1 MAGQLP
7 VAGDSRVICSSIGAI
22 RTGKKQQEESISRSW
37 KKTMVANATWQ
48 LSMVLSVVGSAGIFP
63 YSVLIPASSRRFKL
77 PRFQEL
83 GIGNGRTEDPIPSD
97 RMIVS

>member
-1 MAGQLP
+1 
-7 VAGDSRVICSSIGAI
+7 
-22 RTGKKQQEESISRSW
+22 
-37 KKTMVANATWQ
+37 MVADRRDLA
-48 LSMVLSVVGSAGIFP
+48 VKYGVVSSGSAGIFP

-77 PRFQEL
+77 PRLQEL